1 MFFQQHQRSSIFPPQ
16 PFFIHYPKFYRVL
29 FGIFPFSPEY
39 IKSYI
44 STATKIILLYMDVFN
59 ILSATTPVYV
69 QMFELMRMPQFLP
82 PSD

>member
-1 MFFQQHQRSSIFPPQ
+1 
-16 PFFIHYPKFYRVL
+16 
-29 FGIFPFSPEY
+29 
-39 IKSYI
+39 
-44 STATKIILLYMDVFN
+44 MDVFN